1 MVSKGKATESFVSR
15 WGAFIVVVGVIAV
28 AVGYGMVSLSGL

>member
-1 MVSKGKATESFVSR
+1 MLSKGKPTETFVSR
-15 WGAFIVVVGVIAV
+15 WGAFIVVVGLIVV